1 MYALAARMGDMEIRS
16 NWRQLEEAEE
26 AAVPAA
32 PPERLDEVLKVVK
45 LELVSASAGL
55 RERGRGFNPYDG
67 RLGRASRDVWG
78 RRRRS

>member
-1 MYALAARMGDMEIRS
+1 MYALAARMGDMEIQS
-16 NWRQLEEAEE
+16 NWRQLEE

-45 LELVSASAGL
+45 LELVSASASL

-67 RLGRASRDVWG
+67 RLGRSSRDVWG